1 MVQSVD
7 DVGKDRTYSTFD
19 YKVSGFIFYLGHHS
33 THTPMTHETPDAI
46 IDALS
51 IDCLIFG
58 FQKNELDI
66 LLVQHGE
73 GISKGKWALPG
84 GWIKYNESA
93 DDAAA
98 RILQDLTG
106 VSKIYL
112 EQLRA
117 FGDVKRYPTKRV
129 ITIAYSALVKP
140 EAYTLG
146 AGFTAS
152 DVKWFKLGDVPS
164 LPYDHNAILDAGVRQ
179 LKHKVRHEPI
189 GFNLLP
195 RKFTLLQLQEL
206 YEALLG
212 QKLDKPNFRRKLM
225 KMNLLLP
232 CKEKQT
238 DVSHRAA
245 SLYRFDKKTYD
256 KLTEKGFTFE
266 L

>member
-1 MVQSVD
+1 MP
-7 DVGKDRTYSTFD
+7 
-19 YKVSGFIFYLGHHS
+19 
-33 THTPMTHETPDAI
+33 TPFSDEI

-58 FQKNELDI
+58 FKKSELDI

-84 GWIKYNESA
+84 GWIKYNESI
-93 DDAAA
+93 DAAA
-98 RILQDLTG
+98 ARLLEDLTG

-117 FGDVKRYPTKRV
+117 FGEVERYPTKRV
-129 ITIAYSALVKP
+129 ITFAYYALVKP
-140 EAYTLG
+140 ENYTLHP
-146 AGFTAS
+146 GFTAS
-152 DVKWFKLGDVPS
+152 DAQWFKVSEVPS
-164 LPYDHNAILDAGVRQ
+164 LPYDHNKILHAGLQ
-179 LKHKVRHEPI
+179 YLKHKVRHEPI

-195 RKFTLLQLQEL
+195 KKFTLLQLQEL
-206 YEALLG
+206 YEAILEK
-212 QKLDKPNFRRKLM
+212 KLDKPNFRRKLM
-225 KMNLLLP
+225 KMNLLDP

-245 SLYRFDKKTYD
+245 NLYRFDKKIYD

>member
-1 MVQSVD
+1 MKRKSF
-7 DVGKDRTYSTFD
+7 S
-19 YKVSGFIFYLGHHS
+19 
-33 THTPMTHETPDAI
+33 DAV

-58 FQKNELDI
+58 FKKSELDI

-84 GWIKYNESA
+84 GWIKYNEGIDDSA
-93 DDAAA
+93 T
-98 RILQDLTG
+98 RILKDLTG
-106 VSKIYL
+106 VSNIYL

-117 FGDVKRYPTKRV
+117 FGETDRYPEKRV
-129 ITIAYSALVKP
+129 ITLAYYALIKP
-140 EAYTLG
+140 EDYRLH

-152 DVKWFKLGDVPS
+152 DAKWFKLSDVPS
-164 LPYDHNAILDAGVRQ
+164 LPYDHNRILKTGLEHLR
-179 LKHKVRHEPI
+179 HKVQHEPI

-195 RKFTLLQLQEL
+195 KKFTLLQLQEL
-206 YEALLG
+206 YEAIL
-212 QKLDKPNFRRKLM
+212 QKKLDKPNFRRKLI
-225 KMNLLLP
+225 KMDLLEA

-245 SLYRFDKKTYD
+245 TLYRFDKKIYD
-256 KLTEKGFTFE
+256 RLADKGFTFE